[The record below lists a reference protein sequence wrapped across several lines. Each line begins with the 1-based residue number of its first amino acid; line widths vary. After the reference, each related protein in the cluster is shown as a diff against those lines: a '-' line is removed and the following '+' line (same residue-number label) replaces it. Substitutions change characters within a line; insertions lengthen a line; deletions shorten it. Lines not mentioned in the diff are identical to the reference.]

1 MEEIRNPGQEM
12 PEAEAAQV
20 LISCPASFD
29 ASEAVTVKVFSPAS
43 VSYFHETVPR
53 FSISAS
59 STQEQRRIS
68 SFVLFSFSAAMGSSR
83 ISVQP

>member
-1 MEEIRNPGQEM
+1 MEENRNLGQELT
-12 PEAEAAQV
+12 EAEAAQV
-20 LISCPASFD
+20 LISCPASFE
-29 ASEAVTVKVFSPAS
+29 ASVAVTVKVFSPAS